1 LSKENTDV
9 VRRTGIRNV
18 LTWNSLV
25 QTL

>member
-1 LSKENTDV
+1 LSKQNTDV